1 MRKRKTK
8 KQKGASPFSLKE
20 RSIIEVRWCQ
30 DHKTVTEIAEKLRR
44 HKSSVSREIGGKPR
58 KGCGKYDAER
68 AHREALARIGKRG
81 NVPKTVVSESLREYI
96 EAKMVTEHW
105 SPEQVSIRLP
115 HDYAKEKTMRISPE
129 AVYQEVYRRVHR
141 GGNGAVKRG
150 HLDLRP
156 YLARRHKRRAK
167 KGFRKAQKVERDAS
181 LPSIEARP
189 KVVEQRT
196 RTGDWEDDTMVS
208 RQSTGRFKT
217 INERLAGVVLI
228 GKMKDG
234 SIVESNRVVCERL
247 SAIPEKYRKTLTRDR
262 GTENFGYKEIE
273 QELNLSCYF
282 AHAYSSYE
290 RGSNEN
296 LNGLIR
302 RFFPKKTDLA
312 KVTDAEVRRVEYL
325 LNTRPRKRHGGLTPL
340 EVFYQKTG
348 VAINY

>member
-1 MRKRKTK
+1 MQQKRRTH
-8 KQKGASPFSLKE
+8 KGASPFSLKE

-30 DHKTVTEIAEKLRR
+30 DNKSVTEIAEQLRR
-44 HKSSVSREIGGKPR
+44 HKSSVSREIGGRPR

-68 AHREALARIGKRG
+68 AHRNALLRIGKRG
-81 NVPKTVVSESLREYI
+81 NAPKVSLNEDLREYI
-96 EAKMVTEHW
+96 ETKMTKEYW
-105 SPEQVSIRLP
+105 SPEQISIRLP
-115 HDYAKEKTMRISPE
+115 HEYKKDATMRISPE
-129 AVYQEVYRRVHR
+129 SVYQEVYRRVHR
-141 GGNGAVKRG
+141 GGNGVVKRG
-150 HLDLRP
+150 CVDLRP

-167 KGFRKAQKVERDAS
+167 KGFRKAQKVERDSA
-181 LPSIEARP
+181 LPSIEQRP
-189 KVVEQRT
+189 AVVEKRT
-196 RTGDWEDDTMVS
+196 RIGDWEDDTMVS

-217 INERLAGVVLI
+217 MNERLAGVVLI

-247 SAIPEKYRKTLTRDR
+247 SNIPPQYRKTLTRDR

-273 QELNLSCYF
+273 NELSLSCYF

-312 KVTDAEVRRVEYL
+312 KVTNEDVRRVEHL
-325 LNTRPRKRHGGLTPL
+325 LNTRPRKRHGGLTPY
-340 EVFYQKTG
+340 EVFYRKTG
-348 VAINY
+348 VALIY